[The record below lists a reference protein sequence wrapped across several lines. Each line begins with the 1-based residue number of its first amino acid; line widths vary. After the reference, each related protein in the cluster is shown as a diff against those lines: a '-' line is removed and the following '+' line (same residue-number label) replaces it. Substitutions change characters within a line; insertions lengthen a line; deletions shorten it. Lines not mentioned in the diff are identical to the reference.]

1 MNTYQLLFGMA
12 IFVYGTLY
20 EVIHRIWIPTAEP
33 DLYTHT
39 TKSQRRHKKTKGKR
53 GKPQHKV
60 AAPRKIGPV
69 KPSPQTLAPQE
80 PRPTSPPSPLP
91 KSVASVAS
99 TNEDFVLASPTRVPA
114 VQMPLPSPSQA
125 PASEDDTAIKP
136 VDSVSNH
143 EAASGESLRTRL
155 GITSPRTVNISPAIP
170 LSDTVLLFRVAYQD
184 KSEEGVSTNNS
195 PIQTPTSQLTFLFQ
209 ILLCAGLKRLR
220 RCMEA
225 DLRIAAGN
233 RRTPALLAMI
243 WNIHFAMAP
252 EYPLPLRNV
261 NTTRFLN
268 SREVASVFLN
278 RYGAIL
284 WPDES
289 QPAPHL
295 IDRSLIHAR
304 DSTVDP
310 SRYWEWTRLGESHP
324 KKGSLTDLQIS
335 ELGVRMTKFVGLV
348 YDLPIKRRAG
358 TDWTA
363 VALVLDDA
371 EVREETLGGR
381 FEELPGELKRQ
392 VLRLD

>member
-1 MNTYQLLFGMA
+1 MNTYQLLFGVA
-12 IFVYGTLY
+12 IFVSGTLY

-39 TKSQRRHKKTKGKR
+39 TKSQRRQDKKTKGKK

-60 AAPRKIGPV
+60 AAQRKIGPV
-69 KPSPQTLAPQE
+69 KSL
-80 PRPTSPPSPLP
+80 PPAP

-99 TNEDFVLASPTRVPA
+99 TNEDVVPASPTQIPA
-114 VQMPLPSPSQA
+114 TQMPPPSPSQA
-125 PASEDDTAIKP
+125 PASEDDNDIKP
-136 VDSVSNH
+136 ADSISNH
-143 EAASGESLRTRL
+143 EAASGEGLRTIL
-155 GITSPRTVNISPAIP
+155 GIASPKTVNICPAIP
-170 LSDTVLLFRVAYQD
+170 LSDAVLLFRVAYQD

-261 NTTRFLN
+261 NATRFLN

-295 IDRSLIHAR
+295 LDRTLTHAR

-371 EVREETLGGR
+371 EVREETLGGS

>member
-1 MNTYQLLFGMA
+1 MNTYQLLFGMT

-20 EVIHRIWIPTAEP
+20 EVIHRIWLPAAEP
-33 DLYTHT
+33 DLYTYT
-39 TKSQRRHKKTKGKR
+39 TRSQRRQNKMTKGRK
-53 GKPQHKV
+53 GKSQPKV
-60 AAPRKIGPV
+60 AAPRKIEPV
-69 KPSPQTLAPQE
+69 KSL
-80 PRPTSPPSPLP
+80 PPAP

-99 TNEDFVLASPTRVPA
+99 TNEDAVPASPTGIPA
-114 VQMPLPSPSQA
+114 VQMPLRSPSPT
-125 PASEDDTAIKP
+125 PASEDDNDIKP
-136 VDSVSNH
+136 ADSISNH
-143 EAASGESLRTRL
+143 EAASGEGLRTIL
-155 GITSPRTVNISPAIP
+155 GIASPKTVNICPAIP
-170 LSDTVLLFRVAYQD
+170 LSDAVLLFRVAYQD

-371 EVREETLGGR
+371 EVREETLGGS

-392 VLRLD
+392 VLTLD